1 MHSSFKR
8 KALYVF
14 LIAFALSAILTF
26 LFSYEIADALLPI
39 SYVDKVQNQ
48 ELDWWSDV
56 IGIDVLKAAVEDWK
70 QDDSFDFKYLE
81 DNPVVIAVIDSGVN
95 LEHEL
100 FSGKYNDGGL
110 TDNEAVD
117 NNGTGKYD
125 VILRRSDGTPIVKN
139 TAVSHNPSIYTENDV
154 SDDENRRHGTH
165 VAGIVATLIH
175 VLNIERYIKI
185 LPIKASYHVAFTG
198 EDKFSGADVKSAV
211 DFALQ
216 QGADVINMSLSSD
229 ARTFAGFDQ
238 STTHTKAVLVAAAGN
253 DGSEVK
259 RYPAA
264 LPNVIGV
271 MNYKNVNGE
280 AVLSNTSNYG
290 FWNTYGY
297 DLCALG
303 ADIYSANGVIGD
315 SGFDYKAL
323 SGTSMATPIVS
334 FGAALLA
341 MKYKALAGNNGE
353 EMDSVELA
361 RLVKKA
367 STKVLNK
374 TEGGKT
380 VGDCRIFDLNAL
392 IGYTMCDAKIET
404 ADVSL
409 LKQRLGALKAIPLKL
424 SVVPLSHYGQG
435 KVEWFAGEDKFAEGF
450 EASYMPKPVVGD
462 TEIRAVWRHSCDEHG
477 EEAVKEAS
485 VGISVG
491 YMLVT
496 AENVSSFEISASLNG
511 NPLKDLSGCEVGKTY
526 KLTVD
531 SLNYIPKED
540 ADNCLWFVNGVY
552 NHKGNSF
559 DFTPTQKGTYEIEIK
574 VNGFE
579 GKAARFIVGGRQA
592 DYART
597 YELKIFTI
605 VVGVI
610 VSVFAIAVAA
620 VVIYR
625 HKQRKNTSQE

>member
-1 MHSSFKR
+1 MHRYYNR
-8 KALYVF
+8 KTLYAF
-14 LIAFALSAILTF
+14 LIAFALSAILT
-26 LFSYEIADALLPI
+26 LSYSYEIADALLPF

-48 ELDWWSDV
+48 ELDWWSEA
-56 IGIDVLKAAVEDWK
+56 IGIDGLKATVEGWK
-70 QDDSFDFKYLE
+70 QDVSYDFKYLE

-110 TDNEAVD
+110 TDNESID

-139 TAVSHNPSIYTENDV
+139 TAVSHNSKYKENDV

-175 VLNIERYIKI
+175 ALNIERYIKI

-229 ARTFAGFDQ
+229 ARTFAGLDQ
-238 STTHTKAVLVAAAGN
+238 STAHTQAVLVAAAGN

-297 DLCALG
+297 DLCAPG

-323 SGTSMATPIVS
+323 SGTSMAAPIVS

-367 STKVLNK
+367 STTTLNK
-374 TEGGKT
+374 NESGKT
-380 VGDCRIFDLNAL
+380 VGDCGIFDLNAL
-392 IGYTMCDAKIET
+392 IEYTMCDAKIET
-404 ADVSL
+404 TDISL

-450 EASYMPKPVVGD
+450 EASYMPKSVVGE
-462 TEIRAVWRHSCDEHG
+462 TEITAVWWHSCDEHG
-477 EEAVKEAS
+477 EEVIKETS
-485 VGISVG
+485 VGIYVG

-496 AENVSSFEISASLNG
+496 AENVSAFEISASLNG
-511 NPLKDLSGCEVGKTY
+511 NPIKDISGCEVGKTY

-552 NHKGNSF
+552 NHKGDSF
-559 DFTPTQKGTYEIEIK
+559 DFTPTQKGSYEIEIK

-579 GKAARFIVGGRQA
+579 GKATCFIVGGRRA
-592 DYART
+592 DNART

-610 VSVFAIAVAA
+610 VFVFAIAVAM